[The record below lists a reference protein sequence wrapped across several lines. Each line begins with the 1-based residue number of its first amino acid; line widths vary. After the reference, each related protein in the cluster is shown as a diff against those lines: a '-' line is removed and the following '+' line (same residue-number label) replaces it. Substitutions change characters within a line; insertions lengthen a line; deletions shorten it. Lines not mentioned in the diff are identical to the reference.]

1 MAVGEVCFPV
11 EVLLF
16 FRCVRLMDRE
26 RRHSTGSSP
35 PPFLR
40 GRDTAPLQGHA
51 GKLQGPSGDGEGR
64 GLYCGCHG
72 EGQARQSPGG

>member
-1 MAVGEVCFPV
+1 M
-11 EVLLF
+11 F

-40 GRDTAPLQGHA
+40 GRDTAPLQGHT
-51 GKLQGPSGDGEGR
+51 GKLQVHRWTGREGGFIVVAMGKAR
-64 GLYCGCHG
+64 PGRVQGLRVDWL
-72 EGQARQSPGG
+72 E